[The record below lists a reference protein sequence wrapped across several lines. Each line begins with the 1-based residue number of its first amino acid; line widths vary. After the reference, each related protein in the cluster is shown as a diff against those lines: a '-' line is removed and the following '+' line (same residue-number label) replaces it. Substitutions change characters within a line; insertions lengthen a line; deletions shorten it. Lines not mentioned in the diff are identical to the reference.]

1 MAEIE
6 DAAERAARKA
16 AQKAQQ
22 AQRNQNQKKK
32 TWFRR
37 KSGSDG
43 MEGIAAQEKEVERRE
58 EIQEDVPATGPP
70 AYQLDGYLEA
80 GVAKKTDL
88 RDLILSTQL

>member
-6 DAAERAARKA
+6 DAAEKAARKA

-43 MEGIAAQEKEVERRE
+43 MEGTAAEEKEVERRE
-58 EIQEDVPATGPP
+58 EIKEDVPATGPP
-70 AYQLDGYLEA
+70 AYQLDGYQEA
-80 GVAKKTDL
+80 GVAKKTDT
-88 RDLILSTQL
+88 S